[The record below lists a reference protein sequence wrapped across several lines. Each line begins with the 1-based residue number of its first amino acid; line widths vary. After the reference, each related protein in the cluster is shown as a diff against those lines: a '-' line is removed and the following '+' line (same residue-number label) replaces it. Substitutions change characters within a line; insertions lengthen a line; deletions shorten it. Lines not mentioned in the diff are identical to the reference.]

1 MRPYLLRYVG
11 FWLDHEQEL
20 PYPMPEPGT
29 SYEEFY
35 ENFMFQAELR
45 GEDDASFVKVPAD
58 DINPYAL
65 GHLINHPPPDIPVNA
80 KLLDFDLPYTFFP
93 STYARYIPYIV
104 RREEVQQG

>member
-1 MRPYLLRYVG
+1 MRPYLLRYDG

-45 GEDDASFVKVPAD
+45 GEDDASFIKVPAD
-58 DINPYAL
+58 DINPYAV

-104 RREEVQQG
+104 RREEV